1 MKKLVCLFTVVLLLM
16 TMILPTTAS
25 ASTGVT
31 LRNGIKFGDTMAQV
45 RAKETFAISSSSSD
59 KLHTVAGTIQTKYAA
74 MTGISISYYFDYYG
88 QLEEVLWQLPKG
100 TTDTL
105 NNWAWLY
112 REFNELYGRPY
123 SETHRY
129 LYDVVGKAYEA
140 GSDLVQIWN
149 SFGGYGK
156 MESVQEWIVGDTKI
170 ELVLCRVGYSSKNA
184 EYCCFVSFTDIG
196 K

>member
-1 MKKLVCLFTVVLLLM
+1 MFKKLVSCFLLLV
-16 TMILPTTAS
+16 TLVTLLCPSSLAATS
-25 ASTGVT
+25 VT
-31 LRNGIKFGDTMAQV
+31 LRNGVKFGDTMAQV

-88 QLEEVLWQLPKG
+88 KLEEVLWQLPKG
-100 TTDTL
+100 TTDTM

-112 REFNELYGRPY
+112 KEFTELYGSPY
-123 SETHRY
+123 SESHRY

-140 GSDLVQIWN
+140 GSDLVKIWN

-170 ELVLCRVGYSSKNA
+170 ELVFCRVGYSSKNA
-184 EYCCFVSFTDIG
+184 EYCCFVSFTDLR
-196 K
+196 